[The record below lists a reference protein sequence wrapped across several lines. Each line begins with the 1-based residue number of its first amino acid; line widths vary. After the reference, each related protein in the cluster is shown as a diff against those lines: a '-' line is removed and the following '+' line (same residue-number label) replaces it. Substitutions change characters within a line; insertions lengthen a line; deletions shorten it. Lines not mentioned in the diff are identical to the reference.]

1 MKIKNIKK
9 IFAVFPLLI
18 LASCTSNNNS
28 LAVSD
33 LDEDIVNTWE
43 VEEVG
48 DLSGDSSSE
57 TLNENIKNTEVAK
70 WNWFWWKQYRWWDT
84 NSKAS

>member
-33 LDEDIVNTWE
+33 LDEDIVNT
-43 VEEVG
+43 
-48 DLSGDSSSE
+48 
-57 TLNENIKNTEVAK
+57 
-70 WNWFWWKQYRWWDT
+70 
-84 NSKAS
+84 